1 MFAVPV
7 TRESHRV
14 PVLLGGTGLA
24 RPLPVPRRVLPALL
38 MPKPCSG
45 RKDGPTGVSCANGG

>member
-1 MFAVPV
+1 MFAVPM

-24 RPLPVPRRVLPALL
+24 RPLPIPRRVLPALL
-38 MPKPCSG
+38 IPKPCSS
-45 RKDGPTGVSCANGG
+45 REDGSAGVPCATGG